1 MAYSKIALLFLFN
14 VIFFTIASSTSVP
27 CPPPP
32 SKSYHKKPSPSSPYH
47 KPTCKDALKLKVCA
61 NVLDLVMVSLP
72 PTSKCC
78 SLINGLVDLEA
89 AVCLCTALKANL
101 LGINLNVPISLS
113 LVLNHCG
120 KKVPSSFQ
128 YA

>member
-1 MAYSKIALLFLFN
+1 MAYSKIALLLLFN
-14 VIFFTIASSTSVP
+14 VIFLTLASSTSVP

-32 SKSYHKKPSPSSPYH
+32 SKSYPKKPSPSSPH
-47 KPTCKDALKLKVCA
+47 KATCKDALKLKVCA
-61 NVLDLVMVSLP
+61 NVLDLVKVSLP
-72 PTSKCC
+72 PTSQCC
-78 SLINGLVDLEA
+78 ALINGLVDLEA

-120 KKVPSSFQ
+120 KKVPSGFQ
-128 YA
+128 CA